1 MLNPN
6 LIKIKSKELDIPY
19 ENLLMGCILEE
30 TVKFVS
36 SNYKEELWVINDSA
50 LGLASYKRSLNDTLI
65 LSYSGS
71 EEMEDFVRKLSMSIV
86 SYYMNL
92 DIKVATEFLSQS
104 TVCFRLDILKMRIP
118 FVLVVQKTG
127 ELNTFPRERTLML
140 TLENAKAIHYM
151 EYPLEE
157 RISELVFDI
166 LDKLEL
172 LNEMNSYIDLY
183 DILKTETVEGRKVKE
198 CLSGKCEKKSGFD
211 MKRFEVLRS
220 YGDYAYMKKK
230 WKRAVRQAKRDELE
244 WSEVHELIIKF
255 TEPIYKAMLSDDL
268 FFGDWIPEIGR
279 FLD

>member
-30 TVKFVS
+30 TVKFIAE
-36 SNYKEELWVINDSA
+36 NYKDELWVINDSA
-50 LGLASYKRSLNDTLI
+50 LGLSSYKRSLNDTLI
-65 LSYSGS
+65 LSYSGT
-71 EEMEDFVRKLSMSIV
+71 EDMEGYVRKLSMSVV

-92 DIKVATEFLSQS
+92 DIRVATEFLSQN

-127 ELNTFPRERTLML
+127 ELSTFPREKTLML
-140 TLENAKAIHYM
+140 TLENAKSIHYM

-157 RISELVFDI
+157 RISQVVFDI

-172 LNEMNSYIDLY
+172 LNEMNEYIDLY

-198 CLSGKCEKKSGFD
+198 CLSMKCEKKSGFD

-230 WKRAVRQAKRDELE
+230 WKRAVRQSKRDELKWE
-244 WSEVHELIIKF
+244 EVHALIIKF
-255 TEPIYKAMLSDDL
+255 TEPIYKAMLSNDL